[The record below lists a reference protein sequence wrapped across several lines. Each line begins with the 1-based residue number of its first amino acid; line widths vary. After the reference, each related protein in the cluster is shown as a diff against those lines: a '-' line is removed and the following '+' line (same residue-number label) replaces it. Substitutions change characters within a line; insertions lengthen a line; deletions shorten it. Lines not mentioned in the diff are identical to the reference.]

1 MDRRLLALAAA
12 TLTVACAGHR
22 APAPARAAAPA
33 QPAAATAAAPA
44 AAPAPARDP
53 ATLRYVTG
61 TSRYR
66 VEQATHITQEVMGQ
80 VNTADVASRQVISV
94 VATAAADNLA
104 FAVTVDSIDV
114 TGPQGAD
121 LSSIAAARGQTFRVV
136 LAPSGLVVS
145 VTAPDS
151 TNLLLRQVAVGL
163 REFFP
168 RIPAAPMAAGQ
179 AWTDT
184 VTTTNTGD
192 VSVTMRA
199 VRQNH
204 VIGWE
209 DRDGVRA
216 LHLAS
221 ASAYTVTGSGEA
233 QGQSVEMTGNGQSTR
248 DAFISAAGLFLGSI
262 ESDSALIS
270 ANVTSVGITVP
281 IRQSRRSTV
290 TRLP

>member
-22 APAPARAAAPA
+22 APAPAPAAAPA
-33 QPAAATAAAPA
+33 QPAAAIA

-53 ATLRYVTG
+53 ATLRYAAG

-66 VEQATHITQEVMGQ
+66 VEQTTHITQEVMGQ
-80 VNTADVASRQVISV
+80 VNTADVTSRQVISV

-104 FAVTVDSIDV
+104 FAVTLDSIDV
-114 TGPQGAD
+114 TGPQSAD
-121 LSSIAAARGQTFRVV
+121 LSSITAARGQTFRVV

-145 VTAPDS
+145 VTAPDT
-151 TNLLLRQVAVGL
+151 TNLMLRQVAVGL

-168 RIPAAPMAAGQ
+168 RIPAPPMAAGQ
-179 AWTDT
+179 AWNDS
-184 VTTTNTGD
+184 VTTVNSGD

-199 VRQNH
+199 ARQNH
-204 VIGWE
+204 VVGWE
-209 DRDGVRA
+209 DRDGIRA

-221 ASAYTVTGSGEA
+221 ASSYTVTGSGEA
-233 QGQSVEMTGNGQSTR
+233 QGQNVELTGNGQSTR
-248 DAFISAAGLFLGSI
+248 DAFISAAGLFLGSV
-262 ESDSALIS
+262 ESDSAMIN
-270 ANVTSVGITVP
+270 ANVTSVGLTVP
-281 IRQSRRSTV
+281 IHQSRRSTV

>member
-22 APAPARAAAPA
+22 ATAPAPAAAPA
-33 QPAAATAAAPA
+33 QPAAAIA

-53 ATLRYVTG
+53 ATLRYVAG

-66 VEQATHITQEVMGQ
+66 VEQTTHITQEVMGQ
-80 VNTADVASRQVISV
+80 VNTADVTSRQVISV

-104 FAVTVDSIDV
+104 FAVTLDSIDV
-114 TGPQGAD
+114 IGPQAAD
-121 LSSIAAARGQTFRVV
+121 LSSITAARGQTFRVV

-145 VTAPDS
+145 VTAPDT

-168 RIPAAPMAAGQ
+168 RIAPPMAAGQ
-179 AWTDT
+179 AWNDS
-184 VTTTNTGD
+184 VTTVNSGD
-192 VSVTMRA
+192 ISVTMRA
-199 VRQNH
+199 ARQNH
-204 VIGWE
+204 VVGWE
-209 DRDGVRA
+209 DRDGIRA

-221 ASAYTVTGSGEA
+221 ASTYTVTGSGEA
-233 QGQSVEMTGNGQSTR
+233 QGQNLELTGNGQSTR
-248 DAFISAAGLFLGSI
+248 DSFISAAGLFLGSV
-262 ESDSALIS
+262 ESDSAMIN
-270 ANVTSVGITVP
+270 ANVTSVGLTVP
-281 IRQSRRSTV
+281 IHQSRRSTV

>member
-12 TLTVACAGHR
+12 SLTVACAGHR
-22 APAPARAAAPA
+22 PPAPARAAAPA
-33 QPAAATAAAPA
+33 AAPV

-53 ATLRYVTG
+53 ASLRYGAG

-66 VEQATHITQEVMGQ
+66 VEQATHVTQEVMGQ
-80 VNTADVASRQVISV
+80 VNTVDLTSRQLISV
-94 VATAAADNLA
+94 VATTAAENLA

-114 TGPQGAD
+114 TGPAGAD
-121 LSSIAAARGQTFRVV
+121 LSNIAAARGQTFRVV

-145 VTAPDS
+145 VSAPDT

-168 RIPAAPMAAGQ
+168 RIPTAPVSAGQ
-179 AWTDT
+179 SWSDT
-184 VTTTNTGD
+184 VTTTNAGD
-192 VSVTMRA
+192 VSVTMHA
-199 VRQNH
+199 VRQNR

-233 QGQSVEMTGNGQSTR
+233 QGQAVEMTGNGQSTR
-248 DAFISAAGLFLGSI
+248 DAFISAAGVFLGSI
-262 ESDSALIS
+262 ESDSALIN
-270 ANVTSVGITVP
+270 ANVTSVGLTVP
-281 IRQSRRSTV
+281 IRQTRRSTV